1 MVSEI
6 NINHIRHG
14 TASNFTGL
22 LVFEINNFEFCIDQQ
37 CIVDIV
43 KFTSGGSF
51 SREKITFLIFSPE
64 ARYTLINIHGILEF
78 PNVSFGSNSRLIL
91 IDTFGK
97 KFSFIADK
105 VTELIPVNEL
115 FLDSALDFA
124 ISQEKRQRFNGVL
137 KFRNRR
143 ILMLNLEKITREFEK
158 VTEFPMKLKTSKEV
172 DEEIRNKL
180 KLVMG
185 IN

>member
-1 MVSEI
+1 MFS
-6 NINHIRHG
+6 
-14 TASNFTGL
+14 GL
-22 LVFEINNFEFCIDQQ
+22 IVFEINDFEFCIDHQFVRE
-37 CIVDIV
+37 IM
-43 KFTSGGSF
+43 KFTGGDSI
-51 SREKITFLIFSPE
+51 SKNRINSVVISPE
-64 ARYTLINIHGILEF
+64 AKYTLVNIHGILEF
-78 PNVSFGSNSRLIL
+78 PNVTFGENSRLIL

-97 KFSFIADK
+97 KFGFIVDK
-105 VTELIPVNEL
+105 VTELISVNEL

-124 ISQEKRQRFNGVL
+124 ISQEKRQRFSGVL
-137 KFRNRR
+137 KFRDRR
-143 ILMLNLEKITREFEK
+143 ILMLNLETITKEFEK

>member
-6 NINHIRHG
+6 NINHIRH
-14 TASNFTGL
+14 SNAAVFTGL

-37 CIVDIV
+37 YVVDIIE
-43 KFTSGGSF
+43 FASGDPF
-51 SREKITFLIFSPE
+51 SQKKITSLIFSSEP
-64 ARYTLINIHGILEF
+64 RYTLVNIHGILKF
-78 PNVSFGSNSRLIL
+78 PDVSIGKSSRLIL

-97 KFSFIADK
+97 KFSFIADR

-124 ISQEKRQRFNGVL
+124 ISQEKRQRFSGVL
-137 KFRNRR
+137 KFRDRR
-143 ILMLNLEKITREFEK
+143 ILMLNLETITKEFEK